1 MQFLIFFAVMEQ
13 GIKNMKAGGL
23 MQPIITYKERCR
35 TCYSCVRTCPVKAI
49 KVDGGYAEIIYERC
63 IGCGNCLNC
72 PQKAK
77 VVVDRMVKT
86 QELLA
91 SGDPVVAVL
100 GCSFPAFFHTYTPG
114 QLVAGL
120 KSLGFHEV
128 HEGAYGVRMI
138 APFYASEISSTDK
151 PLISTHCPAVV
162 ALIERHYPKL
172 IQNLMPVVSPMVAM
186 GRFIK
191 KINGP
196 ATKVI
201 YLSTCIAAKFEIQTP
216 ELANDV
222 DVVLTYNEIELF
234 FRRRGISPANL
245 AEAPFDGIDPHHG
258 RMFTLTGGPLK
269 ALDIATDFLDTE
281 TVSAE
286 GESHTLEIVRDLA
299 DGRISPRYVDL
310 RFCDGG
316 CVDGPGKN
324 RELTHLYKRNLI
336 IHFNKSRIPYRT
348 AAHYTKKIPAVNLSQ
363 MFHDKSI
370 RLPVPKSED
379 IRKILNATA
388 KYSHGDELNCR
399 ACGYAPCREHAV
411 AVFQGLAD
419 IGMCLP
425 YNLRKMEEDRGL
437 LLQKY
442 ELMSRELDKQLGEDM
457 IIGDD
462 RENADVVELIR
473 QVGPTPTTV
482 LIRGETGTGKELT
495 ARAIHRL
502 STRGDKPLVTVNCTT
517 LTDSLL
523 ESELFGHK
531 KGAFTGAISDR
542 KGLFEAADKGSIFLD
557 EIGDITPK
565 LQAELLRL
573 LDQGEVRPVG
583 GTSVKKVDVRLIAAT
598 NKNLEQGVSDGWF
611 REDLYYRLNVFSI
624 DLPPLRDRPESIP
637 ILARHFL
644 EKAGKK
650 LNKRLTGIEERAI
663 TTMRHYRWPGNIR
676 EMQNIIERAA
686 VLSQDGVIRLENLP
700 SVFREIHDN
709 CAGVLPVARKISFK
723 AERETHV
730 GHLEKNLI
738 QRYIEESDGN
748 VSKAARLADIPRRTF
763 YRLLEKNGITIQRK
777 RQEKT

>member
-1 MQFLIFFAVMEQ
+1 MH
-13 GIKNMKAGGL
+13 
-23 MQPIITYKERCR
+23 PIITYKERCR

-49 KVDGGYAEIIYERC
+49 KVDSGYAEIIYERC

-91 SGDPVVAVL
+91 SGDPVVAVM
-100 GCSFPAFFHTYTPG
+100 GCSFPAYFHTFTPG

-128 HEGAYGVRMI
+128 HEGAYGARMI
-138 APFYASEISSTDK
+138 APHYRDAIAATDQ
-151 PLISTHCPAVV
+151 PLISSHCPAVV
-162 ALIERHYPKL
+162 DLIERHYPKL
-172 IQNLMPVVSPMVAM
+172 VPNLMPVVSPMVAM

-191 KINGP
+191 QALGP
-196 ATKVI
+196 HAKVV
-201 YLSTCIAAKFEIQTP
+201 YLSACIAAKFEIESP
-216 ELANDV
+216 EVAKDV
-222 DVVLTYNEIELF
+222 DVVLTYGEIDLF
-234 FRRRGISPANL
+234 FRRRGISPATL
-245 AEAPFDGIDPHHG
+245 AEAAFDGIDPEGG
-258 RMFTLTGGPLK
+258 RLFTLTGGTLP
-269 ALDIATDFLDTE
+269 ALGIATDFMDTE
-281 TVSAE
+281 TVAAE

-336 IHFNKSRIPYRT
+336 IRYNGSTIPYRT
-348 AAHYTKKIPAVNLSQ
+348 APHYRAAPPPDQLTQRYKN
-363 MFHDKSI
+363 KSI
-370 RLPVPKSED
+370 KLPAPKSED
-379 IRKILNATA
+379 VRKILHATG
-388 KYSHGDELNCR
+388 KFSQGDELNCR
-399 ACGYAPCREHAV
+399 ACGYASCREHAV

-419 IGMCLP
+419 VGMCLP

-462 RENADVVELIR
+462 RENAAAVELIR

-502 STRGDKPLVTVNCTT
+502 STRADKPLVTVNCTT

-523 ESELFGHK
+523 ESELFGHR
-531 KGAFTGAISDR
+531 KGAFTGAIADR
-542 KGLFEAADKGSIFLD
+542 KGLFEAADGGTIFLD

-573 LDQGEVRPVG
+573 LDQGEIRPVG
-583 GTSVKKVDVRLIAAT
+583 GTMIKKVNVRLIAAT
-598 NKNLEQGVSDGWF
+598 NKDLEQGVRDGWF

-624 DLPPLRDRPESIP
+624 DLPPLRNRPESVP

-644 EKAGKK
+644 EKARKK
-650 LNKRLTGIEERAI
+650 LNKPLTGIEERAV
-663 TTMRHYRWPGNIR
+663 TAMRHYHWPGNIR

-686 VLSQDGVIRLENLP
+686 VLSNDGIIRVENLP
-700 SVFREIHDN
+700 SVFRELFDER
-709 CAGVLPVARKISFK
+709 AGVLPGVRRISFK

-730 GHLEKNLI
+730 GRLERNLI
-738 QRYIEESDGN
+738 LRYLEESGGN
-748 VSKAARLADIPRRTF
+748 VSKAARLADVPRRTF
-763 YRLLEKNGITIQRK
+763 YRMLEKNGIIMQRK
-777 RQEKT
+777 LERELGTNPAKELESF